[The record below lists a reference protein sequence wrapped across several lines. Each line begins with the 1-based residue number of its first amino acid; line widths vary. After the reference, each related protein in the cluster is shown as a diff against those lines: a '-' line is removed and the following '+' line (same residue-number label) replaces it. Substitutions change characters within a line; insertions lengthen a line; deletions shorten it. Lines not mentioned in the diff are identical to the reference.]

1 MRIYGIG
8 IDIVEIDRI
17 ADSIERFGDRFLDRI
32 FTPAEREYCEGMK
45 VSARH
50 YAARFAAKEAVSKT
64 FGTGIGGDLGWTDI
78 EILREENG
86 EPYVILH
93 GEGKATA
100 ARLGITRILISL
112 SHADHYAAA
121 NAMAETDSDSDTHA
135 GRGTRF
141 DSTGSAS

>member
-8 IDIVEIDRI
+8 IDIVEIERI

-32 FTPAEREYCEGMK
+32 FTPAERDYCEGMK
-45 VSARH
+45 VAARH

-86 EPYVILH
+86 EPYVVLH

-100 ARLGITRILISL
+100 ARLGITRILVSL

-121 NAMAETDSDSDTHA
+121 NAVAETESDSETHA
-135 GRGTRF
+135 GRGTHL
-141 DSTGSAS
+141 DSDGSPL